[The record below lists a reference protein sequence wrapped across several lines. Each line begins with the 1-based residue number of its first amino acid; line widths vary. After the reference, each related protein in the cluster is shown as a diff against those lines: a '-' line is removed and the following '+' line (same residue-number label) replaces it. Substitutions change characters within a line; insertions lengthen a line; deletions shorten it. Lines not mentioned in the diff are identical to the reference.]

1 MDKTKTKKSTNTWQ
15 IKDRLYELKGIKI
28 PAVYMMKSRGLFY
41 FDPEKGFEREI
52 KYCRNQQTAFVDEMK
67 GPQRLGHIVFRNG
80 QLFVEKEL
88 QTLQKFLSLY
98 HPEANKTYAE
108 YDAAVEAEG
117 DIDILELQLEA
128 MNVAK
133 NTDIDHAEAV
143 LRTEIGSDVN
153 RMTSKELKR
162 DLLVF
167 AQNNPKLFLELVQD
181 ENINIRNIGI
191 RAVERNIIQLAE
203 DQRTFTWAST
213 KKKLCV
219 VPFDENPYSA
229 LAAWFKTDEGVEVFK
244 IVEKKLK

>member
-1 MDKTKTKKSTNTWQ
+1 
-15 IKDRLYELKGIKI
+15 
-28 PAVYMMKSRGLFY
+28 
-41 FDPEKGFEREI
+41 
-52 KYCRNQQTAFVDEMK
+52 
-67 GPQRLGHIVFRNG
+67 
-80 QLFVEKEL
+80 
-88 QTLQKFLSLY
+88 
-98 HPEANKTYAE
+98 
-108 YDAAVEAEG
+108 
-117 DIDILELQLEA
+117 
-128 MNVAK
+128 
-133 NTDIDHAEAV
+133 
-143 LRTEIGSDVN
+143 
-153 RMTSKELKR
+153 MTSKELKR

-191 RAVERNIIQLAE
+191 RAVERNIIQLAS